1 MATIHTRHSPR
12 VRSEMRKLRFA
23 WPQAGFYVIS
33 APGVTPAVARAVD
46 AIEGLHIA
54 VSIAEDGTSQAHG
67 ARDAGEMH
75 NVSGDQREGAVDA
88 VKSVLSSMSEVVK

>member
-33 APGVTPAVARAVD
+33 TPGIIPAVVRSVD
-46 AIEGLHIA
+46 AINGLHIA

-67 ARDAGEMH
+67 AGDGGAF
-75 NVSGDQREGAVDA
+75 NVSGASCASAEEA
-88 VKSVLSSMSEVVK
+88 VKSVLNNACEVVK

>member
-12 VRSEMRKLRFA
+12 VRSEVRKLRFA
-23 WPQAGFYVIS
+23 WPQAGFYIIS
-33 APGVTPAVARAVD
+33 ARGVTPAIARTVD

-67 ARDAGEMH
+67 AGDGGEF
-75 NVSGDQREGAVDA
+75 NISGASCASAVDA

>member
-23 WPQAGFYVIS
+23 WPQAGFYTIS
-33 APGVTPAVARAVD
+33 TPGVTPAIARTVD

-54 VSIAEDGTSQAHG
+54 VSIAKDGTSQAHG
-67 ARDAGEMH
+67 ARDMGEMFE
-75 NVSGDQREGAVDA
+75 VAGSTCSSAVDA
-88 VKSVLSSMSEVVK
+88 VKSVLSGMSEVVK